1 MYIYDGKTWFDF
13 KFFFSKADTL
23 RRFWPYLLCIFG
35 YSLLVAYVEI
45 NYLQFSVLEE
55 LKHINLL
62 HSILGF
68 VISLLIVFRTNT
80 AYDRWW
86 EGRKVWGELTNTSR
100 NLAIKLAAFL
110 DGDDKENRNFFK
122 KYIPLYADTLRVH
135 LNEESTR
142 LTLDEKE
149 HPELVKD
156 TKGKH
161 MPNKVAKILYMKTS
175 QLNKEGL
182 ISDAELINLNKDL
195 SAFTDICGKCERI
208 KNTPIPYSYS
218 SFIKRFIAIYI
229 LTLPIGYVFQLGY
242 NVAPLTAFIAY
253 VLGTLELIAEDIED
267 PFGNDPNDLPMDKMA
282 ANINKHVSEIL

>member
-1 MYIYDGKTWFDF
+1 MYIYDGKVWFDF

-23 RRFWPYLLCIFG
+23 RRFWPYLLGIF
-35 YSLLVAYVEI
+35 AY
-45 NYLQFSVLEE
+45 SVLVTYLEIHYLKLSVIEE

-100 NLAIKLAAFL
+100 NLAIKLAAIL
-110 DGDDKENRNFFK
+110 ENDDKENRNFFK
-122 KYIPLYADTLRVH
+122 KYIPFYAETLRGH

-142 LTLDEKE
+142 LILDEKE
-149 HPELVKD
+149 HAELAVEL
-156 TKGKH
+156 KGKH
-161 MPNKVAKILYMKTS
+161 LPNKVAKLLYMKTT
-175 QLNKEGL
+175 QLNREG
-182 ISDAELINLNKDL
+182 IITDADYINLNKDL

-218 SFIKRFIAIYI
+218 SFIKRFISVYI

-242 NVAPLTAFIAY
+242 NVAPLTTFIAY

-267 PFGNDPNDLPMDKMA
+267 PFGNDPSDLPLAKMA
-282 ANINKHVSEIL
+282 ENIKKHVTELL